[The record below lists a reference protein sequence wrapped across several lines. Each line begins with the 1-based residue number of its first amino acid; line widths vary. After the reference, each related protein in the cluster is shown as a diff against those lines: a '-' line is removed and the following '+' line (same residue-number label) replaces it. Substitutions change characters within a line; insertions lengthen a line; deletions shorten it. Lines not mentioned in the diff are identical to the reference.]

1 MCLGVPGKVVKLLDE
16 GLALVDFGGIQ
27 REVDVSFIP
36 DVKPGEY
43 VVVHAGVAI
52 ARMDPQAAE
61 EALKA
66 WRRILEEMDKLL
78 EEVGEEEVI
87 PGPARG

>member
-1 MCLGVPGKVVKLLDE
+1 MCLGVPGRIVKLLGE

-36 DVKPGEY
+36 DAKPGDY

-52 ARMDPQAAE
+52 SRLDPRVAE
-61 EALKA
+61 EALQA
-66 WRRILEEMDKLL
+66 WRRLLDEMDRLL
-78 EEVGEEEVI
+78 EEYEREAGVQ
-87 PGPARG
+87 PPARG

>member
-1 MCLGVPGKVVKLLDE
+1 MCLGVPGKIVKLLDE

-36 DVKPGEY
+36 DAKPGDY

-52 ARMDPQAAE
+52 SRLDPKAAE
-61 EALKA
+61 EALNA
-66 WRRILEEMDKLL
+66 WRRLLDEMDRLL
-78 EEVGEEEVI
+78 EEWEEEVSQA
-87 PGPARG
+87 ARN